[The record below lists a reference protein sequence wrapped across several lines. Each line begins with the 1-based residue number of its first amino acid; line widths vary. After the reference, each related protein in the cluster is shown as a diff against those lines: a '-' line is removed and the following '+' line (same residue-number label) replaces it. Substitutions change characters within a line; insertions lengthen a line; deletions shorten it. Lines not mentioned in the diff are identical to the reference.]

1 MRKLTTLITGII
13 LTISLVNG
21 QSLRSA
27 KSDIHKRY
35 VTKYGVPRHIIEYNT
50 FYNNSGI
57 VKKKEI
63 IEFSESLDT
72 IIETRYKD
80 NILDA
85 QLMFVFNF
93 NKQLIFRSFKNKVPL
108 FGWQYEK
115 SNYTYDE
122 NGLAKILTTNGN
134 SQLKTLAIVECD
146 TLGNPTTFK
155 LYDGNKNLI
164 GFETGEYFYDTN
176 KWNHCVF
183 NRIGELLS
191 EEELTIEAVKSDN
204 KKYNAQG
211 DCVLYP
217 GNWSVGNKIYYQ
229 VEYKYDE
236 LGNWTKQKI
245 YKVAKVKNKLTS
257 KRIYRKFKR
266 KIKYKN

>member
-21 QSLRSA
+21 QSLRSS
-27 KSDIHKRY
+27 KSDTYKSY
-35 VTKYGVPRHIIEYNT
+35 VTKYGVPRHITEYNT

-80 NILDA
+80 NILNA

-93 NKQLIFRSFKNKVPL
+93 NKQLIFRSFKKKVPL

-122 NGLAKILTTNGN
+122 NGLTKILTTNGN
-134 SQLKTLAIVECD
+134 SQLKL
-146 TLGNPTTFK
+146 
-155 LYDGNKNLI
+155 
-164 GFETGEYFYDTN
+164 
-176 KWNHCVF
+176 
-183 NRIGELLS
+183 
-191 EEELTIEAVKSDN
+191 
-204 KKYNAQG
+204 
-211 DCVLYP
+211 
-217 GNWSVGNKIYYQ
+217 
-229 VEYKYDE
+229 
-236 LGNWTKQKI
+236 
-245 YKVAKVKNKLTS
+245 
-257 KRIYRKFKR
+257 
-266 KIKYKN
+266 